1 LDDPVGAISV
11 HGVNGAFGVLCVG
24 LFSTGKYGA
33 GWNLTTEGD
42 AGTASGVTGLFYDAS
57 LGFKQLIAQAIGV
70 LVIFVVMGGIA
81 FLFFKLSNL
90 ITPIRSKEE
99 DELIGLDLPEMGV
112 LAYPEFAKEASASS
126 VSTS

>member
-1 LDDPVGAISV
+1 
-11 HGVNGAFGVLCVG
+11 
-24 LFSTGKYGA
+24 
-33 GWNLTTEGD
+33 
-42 AGTASGVTGLFYDAS
+42 VTGIFGGDFGLGLGQLAS
-57 LGFKQLIAQAIGV
+57 QAIGAV
-70 LVIFVVMGGIA
+70 VIWTVIFGIA
-81 FLFFKLSNL
+81 FAYFKLSNL